1 MDILKRFANVGVIP
15 AVVIEKVE
23 DAVPTAKALLA
34 GGVDVMEITFRTAA
48 APEAIKRVSE
58 ECPEMLVGAGT
69 VITLE
74 QCKQAVEMGSKFI
87 VAPGFNPEVVRWCID
102 NDISITPGCV
112 TPSDISAAIDMG
124 LKVVKFFPA
133 SVYGGL
139 PAMKAL
145 SGPFGQ
151 IKFVPTGGVNAQN
164 LAEYMAE
171 PFIHAVGGTW
181 FCAKADIS
189 AGNFEKI
196 TALCKEARANALGYE
211 VVHVGIN
218 CANGEDAM
226 GVANAFNGAFG
237 FPVKDGN
244 SSVFAGT
251 GIEVMKSPYLGAM
264 GHIAVRTNRIDM
276 AIADLEKKGY
286 AIDPETCKYKG
297 SKLIAVYLKA
307 EFGGFAVHLLQK

>member
-15 AVVIEKVE
+15 AVVIERVE

-58 ECPEMLVGAGT
+58 ECPDMLVGAGT

-74 QCKQAVEMGSKFI
+74 QCKEAVAMGSKFI
-87 VAPGFNPEVVRWCID
+87 VAPGFNEEVVQWCLD

-112 TPSDISAAIDMG
+112 TPSDISAAIKLG

-164 LAEYMAE
+164 LAEFMAE

-181 FCAKADIS
+181 FCAKADIN
-189 AGNFEKI
+189 AGNFDKI
-196 TALCKEARANALGYE
+196 TALSKEARANALGYE
-211 VVHVGIN
+211 VAHIGIN
-218 CANGEDAM
+218 CADADDAM
-226 GVANAFNGAFG
+226 DVTKAFNNAFG
-237 FPVKDGN
+237 FAVKEGN
-244 SSVFAGT
+244 SSNFAGT
-251 GIEVMKSPYLGAM
+251 GVEVMKSPYLGAN
-264 GHIAVRTNRIDM
+264 GHIAIRTNRIDM

-286 AIDPETCKYKG
+286 AVDPDTYKYKG
-297 SKLIAVYLKA
+297 NKLIAAYLKND
-307 EFGGFAVHLLQK
+307 FGGFAVHLLQK